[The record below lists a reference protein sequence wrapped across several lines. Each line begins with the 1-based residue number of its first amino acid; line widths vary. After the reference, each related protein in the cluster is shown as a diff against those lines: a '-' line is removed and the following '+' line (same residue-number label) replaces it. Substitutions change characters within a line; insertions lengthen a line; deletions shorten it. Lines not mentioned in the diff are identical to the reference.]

1 MNRFTKNDTM
11 ILKGVAILF
20 LFLHH
25 GWQSTEVTFFV
36 SGIDLVSNLQSFAKI
51 CVAIFVILSGYGLY
65 CSYERQQISNIKQTI
80 QFVSV
85 HIIKIFL
92 TFWLVF
98 ILAAL
103 FIGTITGNFQT
114 VYAGHPFYYV
124 LMDGMGISYFTV
136 SPKFVNSWWYI
147 SATLLYYV
155 CFPILYAVIKK
166 LKRLN
171 WILLPLFTVILLLND
186 GINTVI
192 IYFAFFVFGMIFAER
207 KIFSEQAAAKRSRTQ
222 KLYIRI
228 PVYIALFLLVTII
241 RQIYL
246 DEMLSYYVLDWI
258 LVLVM
263 MMFLADMR
271 VENMA
276 VLKPL
281 IFLGK
286 YSFEM
291 FLIHA
296 VFIRYFVGFIYYT
309 ENLLGIFIRVTV
321 ISVLAAMGIVLIKK
335 IIHFQQMYQ
344 FCCQPNHCKK
354 IFAGI
359 AIVIFLLFIPEVIAN
374 IGFGN
379 LELKETE
386 VYMEEEKYRQ
396 IEYSQTPV
404 FWDFANKKYTSD
416 NSQIAVCANDFIFS
430 HQKGS
435 TEVTISIPGGK
446 KVNLIVN
453 VE

>member
-1 MNRFTKNDTM
+1 M
-11 ILKGVAILF
+11 
-20 LFLHH
+20 
-25 GWQSTEVTFFV
+25 
-36 SGIDLVSNLQSFAKI
+36 
-51 CVAIFVILSGYGLY
+51 
-65 CSYERQQISNIKQTI
+65 
-80 QFVSV
+80 
-85 HIIKIFL
+85 
-92 TFWLVF
+92 
-98 ILAAL
+98 
-103 FIGTITGNFQT
+103 
-114 VYAGHPFYYV
+114 
-124 LMDGMGISYFTV
+124 
-136 SPKFVNSWWYI
+136 
-147 SATLLYYV
+147 
-155 CFPILYAVIKK
+155 
-166 LKRLN
+166 
-171 WILLPLFTVILLLND
+171 
-186 GINTVI
+186 
-192 IYFAFFVFGMIFAER
+192 
-207 KIFSEQAAAKRSRTQ
+207 
-222 KLYIRI
+222 
-228 PVYIALFLLVTII
+228 TII

-379 LELKETE
+379 LELKRDRSLYGRGE
-386 VYMEEEKYRQ
+386 
-396 IEYSQTPV
+396 IQTNRV
-404 FWDFANKKYTSD
+404 FSNAGILGFRK
-416 NSQIAVCANDFIFS
+416 
-430 HQKGS
+430 
-435 TEVTISIPGGK
+435 
-446 KVNLIVN
+446 
-453 VE
+453 